1 MPPTSPRYLT
11 KSRFKL
17 ALECPVKLYYTGKK
31 EVYYDTKFDNDFLA
45 ALAEGGFQVGEL
57 AKCYYRGGVEVEE
70 LDYDTALNRTNEL
83 MKQENVIIYEAAF
96 LYKNLFIR
104 ADILEKK
111 GKSIRLLEVK
121 AKSFDPTTDSFTTN
135 KGIISSKWEPYLYDV
150 AFQKYVIQKSFPD
163 HSVFAYLLLSDKSVN
178 ATVDGLNQL
187 FFISQEGGRYKVKT
201 SRTFDPAKLG
211 NRIMTEQNVDDLCM
225 GIINGE
231 AVGFEQL
238 VENYSQ
244 HYAADSKMP
253 VTLGTTCGTC
263 EFRPNVETLTKGF
276 KSGFNECWAA
286 TKLSQDKIDNDLI
299 LSLWDFRKKQEYI
312 DQGKFLLA
320 DLTRED
326 LEPKAKKKGATD
338 PWLSRVDRQ
347 MLQVDKSRN
356 KDNSAF
362 IDTDNLKSIMSS
374 WRFPLHFIDFE
385 TTSVAI
391 PFNAGRRPYEQI
403 AFQFSHHIIKADGSI
418 EHKSE
423 WISTKIGSFP
433 NFDFVRALKKELE
446 QDNGTI
452 FRFAA
457 HENTILNVIYR
468 QLAGSAEKDVAQLCA
483 WIKTITNSTKSSAE
497 TWSGDRN
504 MVDLRDII
512 LKYYFNPLTKGSNS
526 IKQVL
531 PAMLQTSAFLQEK
544 YSQPIYGTTIS
555 SHNYKD
561 HAWITLREG
570 KVVNPYELLPPIHT
584 EASNE
589 TMDEFLVD
597 EETGIA
603 DGGAAM
609 IAFARMQ
616 FTEMTEE
623 ERKRIQNA
631 LLRYCELDTFA
642 MVMIYEAF
650 KEWCK

>member
-1 MPPTSPRYLT
+1 MNPRYLT

-31 EVYYDTKFDNDFLA
+31 DVYYDNKFDNDFLA

-57 AKCYYRGGVEVEE
+57 AKCYYPGGIEIDE
-70 LDYDTALNRTNEL
+70 LDYNSALAKTNEL
-83 MKQENVIIYEAAF
+83 LKRQEVIIYEAAF
-96 LYKNLFIR
+96 LFNNLFIR

-111 GKSIRLLEVK
+111 GNRIRLHEVK
-121 AKSFDPTTDSFTTN
+121 AKSFDPAKDSFTN
-135 KGIISSKWEPYLYDV
+135 KSGGISSKWEPYLFDI

-163 HSVFAYLLLSDKSVN
+163 YAVSTYLILSDKSVN
-178 ATVDGLNQL
+178 ASVDGLNQS
-187 FFISQEGGRYKVKT
+187 FFIYQDGGRYKVKR
-201 SRTFDPAKLG
+201 SSTFDFDKLG
-211 NRIMTEQNVDDLCM
+211 NEILTKQNVDDMCDT
-225 GIINGE
+225 IISDKE
-231 AVGFEQL
+231 IGFEQL
-238 VENYSQ
+238 VEDYSQ
-244 HYAADSKMP
+244 SYAADTKMS
-253 VTLGTTCGTC
+253 VMLGSGCGKC
-263 EFRPNVETLTKGF
+263 EFRPDPDLLSKGY
-276 KSGFNECWAA
+276 KSGFNECWAI
-286 TKLSQDKIDNDLI
+286 TGLSQDKIDNELV
-299 LSLWDFRKKQEYI
+299 LSLWDFKKKQEYI
-312 DQGKFLLA
+312 ESRKFLLS

-326 LEPKAKKKGATD
+326 LEPKTKKKG
-338 PWLSRVDRQ
+338 PVNHGLSRVDRQ

-356 KDNSAF
+356 KDSSSF
-362 IDTDNLKSIMSS
+362 IDTDSLKGTIAS

-385 TTSVAI
+385 TTAVAI

-403 AFQFSHHIIKADGSI
+403 AFQFSHHIVRENGTI

-423 WISTKIGSFP
+423 WISTQTGAFP
-433 NFDFVRALKKELE
+433 NFEFVRALKKELE

-468 QLAGSAEKDVAQLCA
+468 QLLDSNEKDATELRA
-483 WIKTITNSTKSSAE
+483 WIKTITKSTSSSAE
-497 TWSGDRN
+497 EWSGDRT
-504 MVDLRDII
+504 MVDLREII

-531 PAMLQTSAFLQEK
+531 PAVLQSSAYLQEK
-544 YSQPIYGTTIS
+544 YSKPIYGTTIS
-555 SHNYKD
+555 SNNFKD
-561 HAWITLREG
+561 HVWITKQEG
-570 KVVNPYELLPPIHT
+570 KVVNPYDLLPPIHS

-589 TMDEFLVD
+589 IMDEFLID

-616 FTEMTEE
+616 FTEMSEK
-623 ERKRIQNA
+623 ERKRIQSA

-650 KEWCK
+650 KDWCK

>member
-1 MPPTSPRYLT
+1 MPPRYLT

-17 ALECPVKLYYTGKK
+17 AQECPVKLYYTGKK
-31 EVYYDTKFDNDFLA
+31 NIYYDTKLDNDFLA

-57 AKCYYRGGVEVEE
+57 AKCYYPGGVEVED
-70 LDYDTALNRTNEL
+70 LDYDTALARTNEL
-83 MKQENVIIYEAAF
+83 LKKENVIIYEAAF
-96 LYKNLFIR
+96 LYNNLFIR

-111 GKSIRLLEVK
+111 GKSLRLHEVK

-135 KGIISSKWEPYLYDV
+135 KGLISSKWEPYLYDV

-163 HSVFAYLLLSDKSVN
+163 HSVSAYLLLSDKSVN
-178 ATVDGLNQL
+178 ATVDGLNQS
-187 FFISQEGGRYKVKT
+187 FFISQEGGRYKVKK
-201 SRTFDPAKLG
+201 SATFDPVKLG
-211 NRIMTEQNVDDLCM
+211 NRILTDQNVDDLCM
-225 GIINGE
+225 GIINDE

-238 VENYSQ
+238 VESYSQ
-244 HYAADSKMP
+244 HYAADSRMP
-253 VTLGTTCGTC
+253 AVLGTICGTC
-263 EFRPNVETLTKGF
+263 EFRPDTETLTKGF
-276 KSGFNECWAA
+276 KSGFNECWTA
-286 TKLSQDKIDNDLI
+286 TKLSPDKIDNELI

-312 DQGKFLLA
+312 NQGKFLLA

-326 LEPKAKKKGATD
+326 LEPKAKKKAALD

-347 MLQVDKSRN
+347 MLQIDKSRN
-356 KDNSAF
+356 KDNSSF
-362 IDTDNLKSIMSS
+362 IDKNNLKGIMSS

-403 AFQFSHHIIKADGSI
+403 AFQFSHHISRADGSI
-418 EHKSE
+418 EHKGE
-423 WISTKIGSFP
+423 WISTKTGAFP

-457 HENTILNVIYR
+457 HENSILNVIYR
-468 QLAGSAEKDVAQLCA
+468 QLVSSAEKDAAELCA
-483 WIKTITNSTKSSAE
+483 WIKTISNSTKSSTE
-497 TWSGDRN
+497 TWVGDRN

-531 PAMLQTSAFLQEK
+531 PAVLQTSAFLQGK
-544 YSQPIYGTTIS
+544 YAQPIYGETIKS
-555 SHNYKD
+555 LNFKNHT
-561 HAWITLREG
+561 WITFQGG
-570 KVVNPYELLPPIHT
+570 KVVNPYYLLPPIHA

-589 TMDEFLVD
+589 LMDEFLID

-623 ERKRIQNA
+623 ERERIKAA
-631 LLRYCELDTFA
+631 LLRYCELDTLA

-650 KEWCK
+650 KDWCK